1 MREAAGCVHLS
12 ARAQIARWSPRHVK
26 DTNTG
31 HVARMLTVTIQFAVV
46 KDILVFTVVEEIPA
60 GLWRNNNPAWLS
72 ADARLRRQVRVSSQN
87 KGICPGRHV
96 FPCFIC
102 ERTTP

>member
-46 KDILVFTVVEEIPA
+46 KDILVFHHGRRDTRRVVE
-60 GLWRNNNPAWLS
+60 
-72 ADARLRRQVRVSSQN
+72 
-87 KGICPGRHV
+87 K
-96 FPCFIC
+96 
-102 ERTTP
+102 